1 MVEPVTPRDRLVG
14 ALAPCVVV
22 GEVDGIRIVVA
33 SIELWRRRTLVH
45 LVAEPDEEAAAELDA
60 AHARAMAAWAA
71 AGFEPRDE
79 MPEHPV
85 DAATRGLDLQLWDAT
100 HGDHRRTWSATG
112 GSEADGRATYAFEP
126 GVPPTATSIA
136 INIDRES
143 GTVVTVDLPR
153 HVMHRRL
160 RAHLPSPQ
168 AAHLRAQ
175 RTLTTMGIPIAGHTV
190 TGFVLRLLAELD
202 EAVPGTPDDELISR
216 AAADVGDGA
225 VGLAHDEP
233 HVARIA
239 LDAPARTV
247 LEAAERALVL
257 FGREVLAHHRAH
269 PVPLEVPPPPTAAQ
283 RAERLEL
290 HLDGVLRLA
299 TSPFDDERRDGALRL
314 RALREAKPL
323 AHRFAEM
330 DATLTDLRG
339 DADPDVA
346 AAARDGRRPAPRD

>member
-1 MVEPVTPRDRLVG
+1 MVEPVMPRDRLVG

-45 LVAEPDEEAAAELDA
+45 LVAEPDEEAAAALDA
-60 AHARAMAAWAA
+60 AHAQAMAAWEA
-71 AGFEPRDE
+71 AGFLPRDG

-85 DAATRGLDLQLWDAT
+85 DTAARGLDLQLWDAT
-100 HGDHRRTWSATG
+100 HGRHRRPWSSSG
-112 GSEADGRATYAFEP
+112 GSDADGRAVYAFDH

-136 INIDRES
+136 LSIGETGGN
-143 GTVVTVDLPR
+143 VTVDLPR

-160 RAHLPSPQ
+160 RAHRPSPQ

-225 VGLAHDEP
+225 VGLVHDEP
-233 HVARIA
+233 HVALIA
-239 LDAPARTV
+239 LDAPAGTV

-283 RAERLEL
+283 RAEQLEL

-314 RALREAKPL
+314 RALRDVKPL

-330 DATLTDLRG
+330 DATLTDLRA
-339 DADPDVA
+339 DADPDVT

>member
-45 LVAEPDEEAAAELDA
+45 LVAEPDEEDAAELDA
-60 AHARAMAAWAA
+60 GHAKAMAAWEA
-71 AGFEPRDE
+71 AGFLPRDG

-85 DAATRGLDLQLWDAT
+85 DAAARGLDLRLRDAT

-112 GSEADGRATYAFEP
+112 GSDADGRAVYAFDA

-136 INIDRES
+136 LSIGETS
-143 GTVVTVDLPR
+143 GNVTVDLPR

-160 RAHLPSPQ
+160 HAHEPSPQ
-168 AAHLRAQ
+168 AAHHRAQ
-175 RTLTTMGIPIAGHTV
+175 RTLTTMGIPIPGATV
-190 TGFVLRLLAELD
+190 TGFVRRLLAELD
-202 EAVPGTPDDELISR
+202 EAAPGTPDDELISR

-225 VGLAHDEP
+225 VGLAHAEP
-233 HVARIA
+233 HVAVVP
-239 LDAPARTV
+239 LDTPSGTV
-247 LEAAERALVL
+247 FEAAERALVL
-257 FGREVLAHHRAH
+257 FGRDVLTRHRAN
-269 PVPLEVPPPPTAAQ
+269 PVPLEAPPLPTAAQ
-283 RAERLEL
+283 RAEQLEL
-290 HLDGVLRLA
+290 HLDEVLRLA
-299 TSPFDDERRDGALRL
+299 ASPFDDERRDGTLRL
-314 RALREAKPL
+314 RALREATPL

-330 DATLTDLRG
+330 DATLTDLCG

-346 AAARDGRRPAPRD
+346 TAARDGRRPAPRD